1 MIKQVEFGESIGD
14 LSALSPP
21 FESTTSYGRTTSY
34 QTLKQAVPL
43 EELLAV
49 RTAAR
54 YLQWNVNSSSD
65 SQANGEFGR
74 SVYLVG
80 LKILERYVLVSTS
93 EIKAEREQ
101 SDHEIDQYA
110 SNSTLYSISFV

>member
-1 MIKQVEFGESIGD
+1 MHFVKTCTQGIDPQFRPLQMAEQLLIKQVEFGESIGD

-54 YLQWNVNSSSD
+54 YLQ
-65 SQANGEFGR
+65 
-74 SVYLVG
+74 
-80 LKILERYVLVSTS
+80 
-93 EIKAEREQ
+93 
-101 SDHEIDQYA
+101 
-110 SNSTLYSISFV
+110 